1 MEVTRTN
8 IKERLILRGN
18 CTSTSHQIVSL
29 PYRTVRNAALAT
41 TVTWTVIASAS
52 LPIWFT
58 HHLVHDPG
66 NEKRE

>member
-1 MEVTRTN
+1 MSLRRRETHLTR
-8 IKERLILRGN
+8 ELHL
-18 CTSTSHQIVSL
+18 SSQIVSL